1 MKKSEIKK
9 VIENAAANL
18 TNSEYA
24 LSLPLTA
31 VIYGGKIPFDFDDGE
46 ETYENENGDEVS
58 KVGVI
63 VDKNENGEVSVIVDN
78 FSSYPPIYTVEEF
91 AEKYGE

>member
-9 VIENAAANL
+9 AIENAAAAIENGG
-18 TNSEYA
+18 YA

-31 VIYGGKIPFDFDDGE
+31 VIYDGKIPFDFEDGN
-46 ETYENENGDEVS
+46 ETYEDENGEEYAKTGVFVS
-58 KVGVI
+58 K
-63 VDKNENGEVSVIVDN
+63 DENGEVSVIVDN
-78 FSSYPPIYTVEEF
+78 FSTYPPTYTAAKF